1 MIDNLFYFANK
12 TTIFIVKIH
21 KIIVYLIILTNIRL
35 FYYKLLVTS
44 HTSLIPIP
52 ISMKINKF
60 HAAYIAN
67 GPHNTPKN
75 ISVLKKY
82 DPRIITTK
90 PSKTIR
96 QNQIQ

>member
-1 MIDNLFYFANK
+1 ME
-12 TTIFIVKIH
+12 
-21 KIIVYLIILTNIRL
+21 
-35 FYYKLLVTS
+35 
-44 HTSLIPIP
+44 
-52 ISMKINKF
+52 INKF

-67 GPHNTPKN
+67 GPHKTPKN

-90 PSKTIR
+90 PSKTIL